1 MVCVCAYSCIFRQ
14 SATCTLVTH
23 SQKRSLLF
31 CFTAFALFPWR
42 RACHWT
48 WSSPRFS
55 QSGSE
60 AIAMNPI
67 SPVPGLRLQT
77 HVAMAGL
84 FLFLS
89 SSSFGSGGG
98 GLEGEST
105 LRSSRSQ
112 RSHPLRF
119 LAQQPPRAGLIG
131 SVLPHP
137 GWAIL
142 LILFHS
148 ITTLVCFYYVLIFIS
163 IAILI
168 YFCFFNIFLSI

>member
-14 SATCTLVTH
+14 SATCTLGTH
-23 SQKRSLLF
+23 SQKRPLLF
-31 CFTAFALFPWR
+31 CFTVFALFPR
-42 RACHWT
+42 GRACHWT

-67 SPVPGLRLQT
+67 SPVPVLRLQT

-98 GLEGEST
+98 GLEGEFTQVLMRST
-105 LRSSRSQ
+105 LSPTMLSSSAA
-112 RSHPLRF
+112 PKG
-119 LAQQPPRAGLIG
+119 RAYR
-131 SVLPHP
+131 
-137 GWAIL
+137 ACA
-142 LILFHS
+142 
-148 ITTLVCFYYVLIFIS
+148 TTPWLGIFINFIS
-163 IAILI
+163 L
-168 YFCFFNIFLSI
+168 YY

>member
-1 MVCVCAYSCIFRQ
+1 
-14 SATCTLVTH
+14 
-23 SQKRSLLF
+23 
-31 CFTAFALFPWR
+31 
-42 RACHWT
+42 
-48 WSSPRFS
+48 
-55 QSGSE
+55 
-60 AIAMNPI
+60 MNPI
-67 SPVPGLRLQT
+67 SPVPVLRLQT
-77 HVAMAGL
+77 YVAMAGL

-105 LRSSRSQ
+105 LGSSRSQ
-112 RSHPLRF
+112 SSHPLRF

-163 IAILI
+163 IVILI
-168 YFCFFNIFLSI
+168 YFCFFNIFPLYIRK